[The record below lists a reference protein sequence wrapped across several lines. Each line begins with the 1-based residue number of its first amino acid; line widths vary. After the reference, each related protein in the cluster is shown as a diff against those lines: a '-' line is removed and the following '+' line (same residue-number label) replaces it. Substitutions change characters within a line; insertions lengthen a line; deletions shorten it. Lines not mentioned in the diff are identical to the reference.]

1 MRIRLQLLLPL
12 TVGLLVGGGF
22 VVAAATVGSTVHD
35 ALLTVPGITRDRAV
49 ESAVAT
55 VTLAGILVTALAVV
69 LSALL
74 GRMIVAPLRRM
85 QRAAERLATR
95 AGEEVDFS
103 TSLAEIQDVARR
115 IGRVGSE
122 LRARHRR
129 ELRERSELAALV
141 EAVSE
146 GILQIGEGGR
156 IVRMNRASR
165 VLLNLPDDAL
175 GRRVSSL
182 FRRTGL
188 RRLLERPPGGGTET
202 TEVVLDDRRLLVAVS
217 PHGDG
222 GAVVTVVDLT
232 DLRRLEEVRRD
243 FVANA
248 SHELKT
254 PLTSIRGYAETL
266 ATAELPEPERR
277 QFLETIARNAGRLQH
292 IVDDLLDLS
301 RLETG
306 RWSPELEPVDV
317 AQAAAA
323 CWRSFADRAANQN
336 VAFKTDGSG
345 GRARADRRALEQ
357 VFANLFDNALR
368 YTADGRV
375 RVTTRSVT
383 GAPEEGGERRGGSDA
398 RQGQEPGPELEAHGE
413 WIVVEVEDTG
423 TGIPR
428 DALPRIFERFY
439 RVDPARS
446 RAEGGTGLGLSIV
459 KHMVES
465 MGGRVE
471 ARSELGKGTTIRFR
485 LPAAPE
491 HDTSP

>member
-12 TVGLLVGGGF
+12 AVGLLVGGGF

-202 TEVVLDDRRLLVAVS
+202 TEVVLDDRRLLVAV
-217 PHGDG
+217 
-222 GAVVTVVDLT
+222 
-232 DLRRLEEVRRD
+232 
-243 FVANA
+243 
-248 SHELKT
+248 
-254 PLTSIRGYAETL
+254 
-266 ATAELPEPERR
+266 
-277 QFLETIARNAGRLQH
+277 
-292 IVDDLLDLS
+292 
-301 RLETG
+301 
-306 RWSPELEPVDV
+306 
-317 AQAAAA
+317 
-323 CWRSFADRAANQN
+323 
-336 VAFKTDGSG
+336 
-345 GRARADRRALEQ
+345 
-357 VFANLFDNALR
+357 
-368 YTADGRV
+368 
-375 RVTTRSVT
+375 
-383 GAPEEGGERRGGSDA
+383 
-398 RQGQEPGPELEAHGE
+398 
-413 WIVVEVEDTG
+413 
-423 TGIPR
+423 
-428 DALPRIFERFY
+428 
-439 RVDPARS
+439 
-446 RAEGGTGLGLSIV
+446 
-459 KHMVES
+459 
-465 MGGRVE
+465 
-471 ARSELGKGTTIRFR
+471 
-485 LPAAPE
+485 
-491 HDTSP
+491 